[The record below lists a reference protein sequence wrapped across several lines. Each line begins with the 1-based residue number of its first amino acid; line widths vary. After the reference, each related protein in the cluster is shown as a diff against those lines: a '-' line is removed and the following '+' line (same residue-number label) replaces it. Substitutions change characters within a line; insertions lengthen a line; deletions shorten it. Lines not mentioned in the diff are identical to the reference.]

1 VHAAYLIKFI
11 KDELSRKIKFYKREA
26 RTRRWRLIARENYE
40 SFIKNFIYVL
50 SGSAPYRRNPFYV
63 NGMVR
68 V

>member
-40 SFIKNFIYVL
+40 SFIKNFIFTWL
-50 SGSAPYRRNPFYV
+50 SIGFGNTSKPYA
-63 NGMVR
+63 
-68 V
+68 